1 MTGNGKLVVAAALA
15 AAWSSVGAAD
25 AATDSPYGA
34 CAHITVNEPPARTCA
49 AMRGAGLA
57 WVRSG
62 IDWRKIEKTPGVFDF
77 SKYDRVVAE
86 CEAEGVQLLPV
97 VFRPPAWAKRT
108 WEHLRMGGVRA
119 PVRGALWATP
129 ARHRNLE

>member
-1 MTGNGKLVVAAALA
+1 MAGFAKGRIALAAGAAAALA
-15 AAWSSVGAAD
+15 AAMAC
-25 AATDSPYGA
+25 ATDASPYGA
-34 CAHITVNEPPARTCA
+34 CAHITVNEPAARTCA
-49 AMRGAGLA
+49 MMRQSGLR
-57 WVRSG
+57 WVRSD

-108 WEHLRMGGVRA
+108 WVPR
-119 PVRGALWATP
+119 
-129 ARHRNLE
+129 